1 MTARSVFTVVAND
14 KCPIFAL
21 EDEFILAGRSLSLQG
36 KPACLTL
43 MDDIMQTVESHLN
56 PLKAKGD
63 VPAELFACSG
73 QFTGCVGSIRLRYHR
88 ETVRSAEAAVKM
100 EREVAAI
107 AGKLSNFSIF
117 KSLSDADI
125 KEIVSH
131 FRIQRFSQGELV
143 LKKGEPG
150 VKLFIILSGR
160 VEIIGDYGVSIAT
173 LEKGD
178 VFGEMSLLSG
188 RPVNSTVRVM
198 EDARIM
204 FMNGNHFR
212 MMLNRFPALQMY
224 FARLMVDRL
233 ARANEERAQHF
244 ASGIVGN
251 FSEITPAELFQTLN
265 MTEKTGVLNLNLA
278 DGRARLS
285 FRGGDV
291 VTAEYMHFQGVD
303 AFFEIV
309 KQVHGNFKF
318 EPDLPSNE
326 KEAPVLGDFMYLLME
341 ALSRVDQESF
351 RAR

>member
-1 MTARSVFTVVAND
+1 MSGRSLFTVFAND
-14 KCPIFAL
+14 KCPLYAIG
-21 EDEFILAGRSLSLQG
+21 DEFVLAGRSLALQG

-56 PLKAKGD
+56 PIKTKGD
-63 VPAELFACSG
+63 VPAEMFSCSG

-88 ETVRSAEAAVKM
+88 ETVRSAQAKMKM
-100 EREVAAI
+100 EHEIAAI

-125 KEIVSH
+125 KEIISH
-131 FRIQRFSQGELV
+131 FRIQQFSKGESV

-150 VKLFIILSGR
+150 VKLFIILSGQ

-173 LEKGD
+173 LGKGD

-188 RPVNSTVRVM
+188 RPVNSTVRVLD
-198 EDARIM
+198 DARIM

-233 ARANEERAQHF
+233 ARSNEERAQHF
-244 ASGIVGN
+244 ASGIAGN

-285 FRGGDV
+285 FRAGDV
-291 VTAEYMHFQGVD
+291 VTAEYMSLKGVD
-303 AFFEIV
+303 AFYEIV
-309 KQVHGNFKF
+309 KQVRGNFKF
-318 EPDLPSNE
+318 EPDLPGEE

-341 ALSRVDQESF
+341 ALNRVDQESF